1 MSDTNTTASGRLHAP
16 AVGLIV
22 TGILGVL
29 LQLGSIVNELLGN
42 PLQEAMLDFL
52 AAQGMDTASFDSLP
66 LSGGLLFGTQFV
78 LQLVMGLVFLALSG
92 FVAWGGFQH
101 RRRHRRLPAVQRL
114 LLPRPALRHLGHR
127 RPQPRR
133 RPLRLRRSMSTLQ
146 PQRRSR

>member
-42 PLQEAMLDFL
+42 PLQQAMLDFL

-92 FVAWGGFQH
+92 FVAWGGFQML
-101 RRRHRRLPAVQRL
+101 RQRHHSACIAAAIAACLPCSACCCL
-114 LLPRPALRHLGHR
+114 GLPFGIWAIVALNRADV
-127 RPQPRR
+127 
-133 RPLRLRRSMSTLQ
+133 RSAFGEA
-146 PQRRSR
+146 